1 MIHEVFFMFNHYK
14 DKTLILQGIFFILAL
29 TSNFFVQNN
38 YLVSFTVFMFLSIV
52 GHIVLKQKRVQKW
65 FPDSPNQQM
74 VLDFFKP
81 LLWVCLNFLL
91 FHSLEK
97 HDLAI
102 SLAIITLGLI
112 RWFFCYS
119 QVQKNS
125 FPFNFTVYL
134 LLNLILTP
142 IFYFLFFLIA
152 DLHFKVQVS
161 FDDFNQ
167 LLFLFMLVSMM
178 VRTFLNYNLLTKK
191 VPESIHH
198 LFYFFGLEPLIL
210 IIVNWLFYPLPD
222 SDTTFLAH
230 AIYCLIP
237 YFLPIVSFIYLIT
250 SGYIKQIYFNRPK
263 KINTQL

>member
-1 MIHEVFFMFNHYK
+1 MFNNYK
-14 DKTLILQGIFFILAL
+14 DEALILQGIFFILAL
-29 TSNFFVQNN
+29 SSNFFVQNN

-52 GHIVLKQKRVQKW
+52 GHILVKQDRVQKW
-65 FPDSPNQQM
+65 FPDSPGHQM
-74 VLDFFKP
+74 VLDFLKP
-81 LLWVCLNFLL
+81 LLWVGLNFLL

-119 QVQKNS
+119 QITKTTLS
-125 FPFNFTVYL
+125 FSLAIYIFCSIV
-134 LLNLILTP
+134 LTP
-142 IFYFLFFLIA
+142 VFYFLFFLIA

-167 LLFLFMLVSMM
+167 ILFLFMAISMI
-178 VRTFLNYNLLTKK
+178 VRTFLNYNLLTRKI
-191 VPESIHH
+191 PESIHH
-198 LFYFFGLEPLIL
+198 LFYFLGLDPLIL
-210 IIVNWLFYPLPD
+210 IIVNWLFYPLPY
-222 SDTTFLAH
+222 SDTTFLAQ

-263 KINTQL
+263 EINTQL